1 MTLVIAGEV
10 MKFDVKCGASVV
22 FQKDERPDYVR
33 KRFHYMCYECGFEWD
48 ELESSYWS
56 LG

>member
-1 MTLVIAGEV
+1 